1 MKRLTSWLLAV
12 LLVCSTAFC
21 ASAEGF
27 DGLEGLIE
35 DPLPSDE
42 NPMMDE
48 GTIDEIVADAAL
60 FGDPSALFPGDSSA
74 GDLSAKP
81 PGDSSVGDPSAL
93 FPGDSSAGDPSAQPP
108 GDSSAGDPSA
118 KSPGD
123 SSAGGL
129 SAQPPGDSSAD
140 DPVPETES
148 IEDLFD
154 EMETETESGLPDM
167 MAMTEKTYPQLTAE
181 DIVRLDGGDAEILYD
196 DAGRATFIRGRYS
209 PEKVTNPEEAAESLN
224 YVSGLLGL
232 TKGALLFCVYQGIDY
247 TTGYTFYLFLQRD
260 GDVSVLNASVKIYV
274 DPDGYTAALSCSFNP
289 ATGIREETPG
299 SISAEEAE
307 QIVRDSFPDQNL
319 TVYPGRTVRT
329 GIMEEE
335 KLQHVW
341 AVFSDNPAVHSGN
354 SDLPYLQHFVSYNG
368 QYVMNLPCG
377 TLETPLLQKDDAL
390 ERKAKA
396 MFEGY
401 DSTAWTGDVTLHDGS
416 TVSLTVPVAR
426 SREDGR
432 YYLMDLDRMILVADY
447 KEAVYGS
454 GEYRIS
460 SSDTNSGWKDKEL
473 IALYNIA
480 RVYDYFNDHGY
491 PSVDG
496 CGIPLAILSGVCDQ
510 TGAAIDNAYFN
521 GYWNGFGNF
530 AISDINDTV
539 ECLDVMAHEFTHGI
553 TSYSMGGSSYVND
566 LGAINEAYSDIMGN
580 LCELTYALNDLSI
593 SRGRTTGQFEIT
605 GTSPYGSTD
614 DPNPKFPDWRIGE
627 MGGRTYRDMSNPVRF
642 LQPAFV
648 EDAYY
653 CEPASHSNNLG
664 NDYGGV
670 HENSSLLGSIAWE
683 MNTHGLNYE
692 KQYSLWM
699 TAMNMM
705 TPKSDYDDILQALI
719 FARKTYGMEPE
730 IDTWL
735 SEAFAKRG
743 MLEHSRSFSKTWD
756 GMTFRQ
762 YHADTL
768 KVLEPQQ
775 PDSSGTSDG
784 LDSFLTGGTG
794 QGRTPGSEPET
805 AGTSDGL
812 DSFLT
817 GGTGQGSASGPE
829 PETSGSADSP
839 DSSLSV
845 PEGDA
850 VSDSMAGI
858 IEIPVSG
865 NATGITG
872 ENVTDAVTGS
882 VSSPSLE
889 GKAEK
894 WLEGVGLDQEGR
906 IAREGFGRID
916 FDIAPED
923 RDLLVG
929 VNVLEAYTGYVI
941 AVNCPDEEGHVSFL
955 LPEGIYW
962 LVLGVGRG
970 GPNQIEFWP
979 YTQGGSYRPQDY
991 LTVFGE
997 VEVKAGQKIEL
1008 PLADVA

>member
-74 GDLSAKP
+74 GDP
-81 PGDSSVGDPSAL
+81 
-93 FPGDSSAGDPSAQPP
+93 
-108 GDSSAGDPSA
+108 
-118 KSPGD
+118 
-123 SSAGGL
+123 

-154 EMETETESGLPDM
+154 EMETETESDLPDM

-805 AGTSDGL
+805 
-812 DSFLT
+812 
-817 GGTGQGSASGPE
+817 
-829 PETSGSADSP
+829 SGSADSP

-997 VEVKAGQKIEL
+997 VEVKAGQKMEL

>member
-21 ASAEGF
+21 ASAEGL

-60 FGDPSALFPGDSSA
+60 FGDPSALF
-74 GDLSAKP
+74 
-81 PGDSSVGDPSAL
+81 
-93 FPGDSSAGDPSAQPP
+93 
-108 GDSSAGDPSA
+108 
-118 KSPGD
+118 PGD

-812 DSFLT
+812 DSFLA

-997 VEVKAGQKIEL
+997 VEVKAGQKMEL